1 MSTSDRI
8 ARIVSETL
16 GVEVPSPR
24 TDIIESGLIDSLSL
38 VTLLVAI
45 EQDLM
50 IVIPLDA
57 VAIDDIRS
65 VERLADLVDR
75 LAVNDSPLP
84 KAQAGQA
91 P

>member
-1 MSTSDRI
+1 MRTSDRI

-16 GVEVPSPR
+16 GVELPSPH
-24 TDIIESGLIDSLSL
+24 TDIVDSGLIDSLSL

-45 EQDLM
+45 EQDLL

-65 VERLADLVDR
+65 VERLAALIDR
-75 LAVNDSPLP
+75 LAVDDSPLP